1 MEESGLSA
9 QDGPKAAVVEGSA
22 VSTETEVAP
31 PPHEAPGRSEHNR
44 GGGEE
49 PNAVQPR
56 LPGHEPKI
64 PAPRR
69 PRKSHRDALHL
80 ADPIDSLKF
89 MFAVGIECSY
99 PVVGGGQRVDQLE
112 STGHYKMWRQDL
124 RLVRELGLRYLRY
137 GPPLY
142 RTFLGK
148 NHYHWSFL
156 DPVMAEMRRLGIVPI
171 IDLLHFGLPD
181 WLVDFQNPLW
191 PEYFAEYARAF
202 AERYPWVRYYTPVN
216 EIYITAQF
224 SAAFGW
230 WNERLM
236 SDAAF
241 VTNIK
246 HSVKASILAMRAILD
261 LRPDAI
267 FIFSES
273 TEYVHPGSP
282 DMVQH
287 AHFMNERRFLSLD
300 LLFGH
305 DVSATMYRY
314 LLSAGMPAEEY
325 LWYMRQRDLRSH
337 CIMGTDYYVTNEHV
351 IKSTGQSVGAG
362 DVYGYYVITR
372 QYFDRY
378 RMPVMHTETNRTSQH
393 ATEWL
398 WKEWMNLLRLREDG
412 VPIVGFTWFGLI
424 DMTDWDTALTKV
436 RGTINTVG
444 LYTMARKERKVAKEY
459 RRLVEEYAHLPISSS
474 KFPILTA

>member
-1 MEESGLSA
+1 MYHPRDKRPPIHGKERDLLS
-9 QDGPKAAVVEGSA
+9 
-22 VSTETEVAP
+22 
-31 PPHEAPGRSEHNR
+31 
-44 GGGEE
+44 
-49 PNAVQPR
+49 NAVR
-56 LPGHEPKI
+56 V
-64 PAPRR
+64 
-69 PRKSHRDALHL
+69 
-80 ADPIDSLKF
+80 ADPVDTLRF

-99 PVVGGGQRVDQLE
+99 PTIAGNVRMDLLRD
-112 STGHYKMWRQDL
+112 TGHYDQWQTDL

-137 GPPLY
+137 GPPIHRIWLDKDKY
-142 RTFLGK
+142 D
-148 NHYHWSFL
+148 WSFL
-156 DPVMAEMRRLGIVPI
+156 DPVMHEMRRLGIVPI
-171 IDLLHFGLPD
+171 MDLVHFGLPD
-181 WLVDFQNPLW
+181 WLANFQNPSW
-191 PEYFAEYARAF
+191 PDHFAEYARAF

-230 WNERLM
+230 WNEQLM

-241 VTNIK
+241 VTNLK

-282 DMVQH
+282 DMVAQ
-287 AHFMNERRFLSLD
+287 AYFMNERRFLSLD

-314 LLSAGMPAEEY
+314 LLASGMAAEEY
-325 LWYMRQRDLRSH
+325 LWFRNQRDLRRH

-351 IKSTGQSVGAG
+351 IRPDGRSIGAG
-362 DVYGYYVITR
+362 DAYGYYVITR
-372 QYFDRY
+372 QYYERY
-378 RMPVMHTETNRTSQH
+378 RMPVMHTETNRTAKH
-393 ATEWL
+393 AIEWL

-412 VPIVGFTWFGLI
+412 VPIIGFTWFGLV
-424 DMTDWDTALTKV
+424 DMKDWDVALRQV

-444 LYTMARKERKVAKEY
+444 LYTLARKPRKVAKEY
-459 RRLVEEYAHLPISSS
+459 RRLVEEYSQLPISST

>member
-1 MEESGLSA
+1 LLRENIRIS
-9 QDGPKAAVVEGSA
+9 
-22 VSTETEVAP
+22 
-31 PPHEAPGRSEHNR
+31 
-44 GGGEE
+44 
-49 PNAVQPR
+49 
-56 LPGHEPKI
+56 
-64 PAPRR
+64 
-69 PRKSHRDALHL
+69 
-80 ADPIDSLKF
+80 DPVDNLRF
-89 MFAVGIECSY
+89 MFAVGIECSCPLIDGSY
-99 PVVGGGQRVDQLE
+99 RVDQLRD
-112 STGHYKMWRQDL
+112 TGHYEMWQTDL

-137 GPPLY
+137 GPPVY
-142 RTFLGK
+142 RVFLGPGL
-148 NHYHWSFL
+148 YDWSFL
-156 DPVMAEMRRLGIVPI
+156 DPVMNEMRRLGIVPI
-171 IDLLHFGLPD
+171 VDLCHFGLPD
-181 WLVDFQNPLW
+181 WLGNFQNDDW
-191 PEYFAEYARAF
+191 PVAFADYARAF

-230 WNERLM
+230 WNERMM

-246 HSVKASILAMRAILD
+246 HCVKASILTMRAILD

-282 DMVQH
+282 DMVHQ

-314 LLSAGMPAEEY
+314 LLASGMPAEQY
-325 LWYMRQRDLRSH
+325 LWFRAQSDLRRH
-337 CIMGTDYYVTNEHV
+337 CIMGTDYYITNEHV
-351 IKSTGQSVGAG
+351 IRSNGSAIGAG

-372 QYFDRY
+372 QYFERY
-378 RMPVMHTETNRTSQH
+378 RLPVMHTETNRVGKH
-393 ATEWL
+393 ASEWL

-412 VPIVGFTWFGLI
+412 VPIIGFTWFGLL
-424 DMTDWDTALTKV
+424 DMKDWDTALTKV
-436 RGTINTVG
+436 RGTVNTVG
-444 LYTMARKERKVAKEY
+444 LYTLGRKQRKVAREY
-459 RRLVEEYAHLPISSS
+459 RRLVEEYSALPISSS

>member
-1 MEESGLSA
+1 MLRENIRIS
-9 QDGPKAAVVEGSA
+9 
-22 VSTETEVAP
+22 
-31 PPHEAPGRSEHNR
+31 
-44 GGGEE
+44 
-49 PNAVQPR
+49 
-56 LPGHEPKI
+56 
-64 PAPRR
+64 
-69 PRKSHRDALHL
+69 
-80 ADPIDSLKF
+80 DPVDNLRF
-89 MFAVGIECSY
+89 MFAVGIECSCPLIDGSY
-99 PVVGGGQRVDQLE
+99 RVDQLRD
-112 STGHYKMWRQDL
+112 TGHYEMWQTDL

-137 GPPLY
+137 GPPVY
-142 RTFLGK
+142 RVFLGPGL
-148 NHYHWSFL
+148 YDWSFL
-156 DPVMAEMRRLGIVPI
+156 DPVMNEMRRLGIVPI
-171 IDLLHFGLPD
+171 VDLCHFGLPD
-181 WLVDFQNPLW
+181 WLGNFQNDDW
-191 PEYFAEYARAF
+191 PVAFADYARAF

-230 WNERLM
+230 WNERMM

-246 HSVKASILAMRAILD
+246 HCVKASILTMRAILD

-282 DMVQH
+282 DMVHQ

-314 LLSAGMPAEEY
+314 LLASGMPAEEY
-325 LWYMRQRDLRSH
+325 LWFRAQSDLRRH
-337 CIMGTDYYVTNEHV
+337 CIMGTDYYITNEHV
-351 IKSTGQSVGAG
+351 IRSNGSAIGAG

-372 QYFDRY
+372 QYFERY
-378 RMPVMHTETNRTSQH
+378 RLPVMHTETNRVGKH
-393 ATEWL
+393 ASEWL

-412 VPIVGFTWFGLI
+412 VPIIGFTWFGLL
-424 DMTDWDTALTKV
+424 DMKDWDTALTKV
-436 RGTINTVG
+436 RGTVNTVG
-444 LYTMARKERKVAKEY
+444 LYTLGRKQRKVAREY
-459 RRLVEEYAHLPISSS
+459 RRLVEEYSALPISSS